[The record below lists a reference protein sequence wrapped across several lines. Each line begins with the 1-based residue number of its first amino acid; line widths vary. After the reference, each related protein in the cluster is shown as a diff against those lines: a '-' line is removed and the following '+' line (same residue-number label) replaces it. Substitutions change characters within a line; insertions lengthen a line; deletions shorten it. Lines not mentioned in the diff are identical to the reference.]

1 MVLAGAGIGIA
12 TSLAGCLGTIPGLSQ
27 SGALEGEHEFG
38 DVAVEIKQLGHH
50 GRWWEEEVEPHPGRI
65 ELFAQEGRA
74 LEFFP
79 EREYDENPELQQFI
93 TDTAFDSQRLLF
105 IGTYGVSYGY
115 DQILLQSLSLDGV
128 TLVGSAAA
136 YADPIADDAMDLYPI
151 VLVRVTFDGD
161 PAERAELTVTSGSG
175 QTIGGG
181 EERTFEA
188 RTE

>member
-1 MVLAGAGIGIA
+1 MSRWPSPE
-12 TSLAGCLGTIPGLSQ
+12 SLSTLHYQRHRTLC
-27 SGALEGEHEFG
+27 
-38 DVAVEIKQLGHH
+38 
-50 GRWWEEEVEPHPGRI
+50 PGRPGTRI
-65 ELFAQEGRA
+65 
-74 LEFFP
+74 FP
-79 EREYDENPELQQFI
+79 EREYEENPELRQFI

-115 DQILLQSLSLDGV
+115 DQILLQSLSRDGE

-136 YADPIADDAMDLYPI
+136 YADPHTDDLTDTVPI

-175 QTIGGG
+175 QNIGGG